1 MPYPDS
7 EYPSILRGKD
17 KRESQRLLAAAHSM
31 LAALCEARDA
41 FAAMDWEGEENWRHW
56 DATQLDQLIAG
67 TLHVVNQAI
76 SKAEGRSE

>member
-17 KRESQRLLAAAHSM
+17 KRDSQRLLAAAPEM
-31 LAALCEARDA
+31 LAALREVCGALV
-41 FAAMDWEGEENWRHW
+41 AMDWEGEGNRRHW

-76 SKAEGRSE
+76 DKAEGRSE